1 MELEIAS
8 PNEEKKMQMA
18 RYQAQVAPLAPPEK
32 GMGSQ
37 MMDMAKDRAMS
48 GALNT
53 GQEMATSGIKPYMQ
67 KMINSINP
75 AGSAGAGSVAGQAA
89 TNAAL
94 ASTPATM
101 GMGGAEIALAGQSL
115 APSLAAGAG
124 GAGMATLAT
133 AVPYVGAGLLA
144 GKALGLFNEGGQ
156 VGPLSTQYYKNI
168 YNKYFPTK
176 DMKDMGEPPAFTD
189 RGVAKPNIQPDTGI
203 PSALDMQL
211 YGAALDNQAFKD
223 IFALTRN
230 VPQYKAEG
238 GMTREQAMALM
249 NNQPDPDELYN
260 EIVAEGMTEAAQGQ
274 MPQYQTMP
282 PTMPMVSPLSVDP
295 LGADT
300 TYSPYNMMR
309 PDNVPST

>member
-32 GMGSQ
+32 GMGGQ
-37 MMDMAKDRAMS
+37 MLDMAKNRAME

-53 GQEMATSGIKPYMQ
+53 GQEMVGSGVKPYMQ

-144 GKALGLFNEGGQ
+144 GKVLGLFNEGGQ
-156 VGPLSTQYYKNI
+156 VGPLAPQYAYDGTKARASGTGQYYQQGGQVGLN
-168 YNKYFPTK
+168 N
-176 DMKDMGEPPAFTD
+176 TD
-189 RGVAKPNIQPDTGI
+189 EINRI
-203 PSALDMQL
+203 LDE
-211 YGAALDNQAFKD
+211 
-223 IFALTRN
+223 IE
-230 VPQYKAEG
+230 AES
-238 GMTREQAMALM
+238 
-249 NNQPDPDELYN
+249 
-260 EIVAEGMTEAAQGQ
+260 MTEAAQA
-274 MPQYQTMP
+274 MPSIQKVMP
-282 PTMPMVSPLSVDP
+282 LVGPLSIDP
-295 LGADT
+295 MDADT
-300 TYSPYNMMR
+300 TYNPYNMMR

>member
-1 MELEIAS
+1 MELGIAS

-32 GMGSQ
+32 GIGQ
-37 MMDMAKDRAMS
+37 EMMDMAKQRAMS

-67 KMINSINP
+67 GVKNFFNP

-101 GMGGAEIALAGQSL
+101 GMGGAQLGALTGG
-115 APSLAAGAG
+115 AGAG
-124 GAGMATLAT
+124 MGAGMATLAT

-144 GKALGLFNEGGQ
+144 GKALGLFNQGGQ
-156 VGPLSTQYYKNI
+156 VGPLSLQY
-168 YNKYFPTK
+168 
-176 DMKDMGEPPAFTD
+176 
-189 RGVAKPNIQPDTGI
+189 R
-203 PSALDMQL
+203 
-211 YGAALDNQAFKD
+211 
-223 IFALTRN
+223 
-230 VPQYKAEG
+230 AEG
-238 GMTREQAMALM
+238 TMTPEQARALM
-249 NNQPDPDELYN
+249 MNEPEPQAPPMINPDQLYN
-260 EIVAEGMTEAAQGQ
+260 EIVAESMTEAAQGQ
-274 MPQYQTMP
+274 MPPT
-282 PTMPMVSPLSVDP
+282 PTMRPPLMVDP

-309 PDNVPST
+309 PDNVPNT